1 MFGNDWKGL
10 LVCLQLLGAYAV
22 AASLTGQRQWQNSG
36 GVVVEYC

>member
-22 AASLTGQRQWQNSG
+22 AASLTGQRQG
-36 GVVVEYC
+36 GEIVVECC